1 LYTDREQLDKWKSQE
16 QAEATT
22 LYIEEDISDDDSS
35 EDESGVE
42 ESGDEGSVSGGED
55 ESGENST
62 TKKIV
67 LAIVPCRR
75 IIPKVMS
82 KRMPPKKAGQVYR
95 NFGYW
100 DDDDNKW
107 KTVDVKFANYKEGDG
122 NIGTVTKHGAKI
134 LKRPFLVQSRYTKS
148 ICNLKNNDDYAEE
161 SAKYVS

>member
-75 IIPKVMS
+75 IIGP
-82 KRMPPKKAGQVYR
+82 RGPRHCAQRRCLGLEEA
-95 NFGYW
+95 F
-100 DDDDNKW
+100 
-107 KTVDVKFANYKEGDG
+107 KTYVWSL
-122 NIGTVTKHGAKI
+122 T
-134 LKRPFLVQSRYTKS
+134 PFDPT
-148 ICNLKNNDDYAEE
+148 
-161 SAKYVS
+161 